1 MRISIIVLFLVFTSC
16 INDEAYYS
24 CNNTTIKRID
34 TNGKSEFYYMKNG
47 KESGKIWAE
56 YSGINDGFAGYLIFG
71 KNGNVTLFNGDGYFQ
86 YKDIDSLLFK
96 YKRYSGEE
104 SDFNLPNICRI
115 WYPIEKE
122 QYENKIHMTK
132 VKIKYITH

>member
-1 MRISIIVLFLVFTSC
+1 
-16 INDEAYYS
+16 
-24 CNNTTIKRID
+24 
-34 TNGKSEFYYMKNG
+34 MKNG